1 MAARLREPVGPHLEG
16 AEFIRFLG
24 AGGFAD
30 VFLYRQDMPRR
41 EVAVKVIRS
50 GASAAQKQKFQAESD
65 LMAKFGGAPGGAF
78 TVRRRASA
86 RWACLPHHGVLP
98 PASPGQTIFYYFTNA
113 GGAGFGDHH

>member
-50 GASAAQKQKFQAESD
+50 GPAQPKNKNSRPN
-65 LMAKFGGAPGGAF
+65 L
-78 TVRRRASA
+78 T
-86 RWACLPHHGVLP
+86 
-98 PASPGQTIFYYFTNA
+98 
-113 GGAGFGDHH
+113 

>member
-41 EVAVKVIRS
+41 EVAVKVLTSPWSIAHR
-50 GASAAQKQKFQAESD
+50 
-65 LMAKFGGAPGGAF
+65 L
-78 TVRRRASA
+78 T
-86 RWACLPHHGVLP
+86 WANDFLLLRQCGWSRL
-98 PASPGQTIFYYFTNA
+98 
-113 GGAGFGDHH
+113 